1 ATLDGRIGGE
11 WYWDVDGI
19 FGQNKAKQTF
29 TGNIDAKKVGIALGP
44 LATCLAGASGPG
56 GPDAAGCVPLDM
68 FGTPGA
74 ITSAMLGYIGFTQRD
89 SSQQKIWGGS
99 ANITGKWFDVG
110 GGPLGIAAGVE
121 YRRLRGEFVPDLL
134 VQEGRSSDIPAV
146 AARGGYKVAEAY
158 AEFDAPFF
166 KGVPGADL
174 LELDGSGRYSH
185 YKTDTGETFSHSTF
199 KASLNWKP
207 VPAVRFRA
215 SWAEG
220 FRAPTIGELYGGPSR
235 FDSSIDDPCSIQS
248 LQARRFNNDA
258 TVHANCTTQG
268 VPASGSNTAPTD
280 QLGVLTSGNSALKP
294 ETSTSWVIGGVVN
307 PIRGFTAEINWYDIK
322 VK

>member
-1 ATLDGRIGGE
+1 FGVDLIPNDGSAGGNYNQIKRRVIEAGPRHFEQKVNTWYGTATLDGRIGGE

-121 YRRLRGEFVPDLL
+121 YRRLRG
-134 VQEGRSSDIPAV
+134 
-146 AARGGYKVAEAY
+146 
-158 AEFDAPFF
+158 
-166 KGVPGADL
+166 
-174 LELDGSGRYSH
+174 
-185 YKTDTGETFSHSTF
+185 
-199 KASLNWKP
+199 
-207 VPAVRFRA
+207 
-215 SWAEG
+215 
-220 FRAPTIGELYGGPSR
+220 
-235 FDSSIDDPCSIQS
+235 
-248 LQARRFNNDA
+248 
-258 TVHANCTTQG
+258 
-268 VPASGSNTAPTD
+268 
-280 QLGVLTSGNSALKP
+280 
-294 ETSTSWVIGGVVN
+294 
-307 PIRGFTAEINWYDIK
+307 
-322 VK
+322 